1 MMDPPTSSS
10 LSVSKDGGGMKHP
23 STPKTANESHPLS
36 SKNISSPTGQL
47 FPQPPILRAAQQQA
61 SATIT
66 TSCIHNNR
74 SRNAAKI
81 IKGEIHNVLTVM

>member
-10 LSVSKDGGGMKHP
+10 LSVSKDHGGMKHP
-23 STPKTANESHPLS
+23 STPKTANEYHPLS
-36 SKNISSPTGQL
+36 STSKNISPQL
-47 FPQPPILRAAQQQA
+47 FPQPPILRATQQQA